1 MYLDKIVFDPKYAD
15 LSESNR
21 TKNIKKE
28 RIEKESSKRKR
39 KKVWCLLTYCSIH
52 GTYTRW

>member
-1 MYLDKIVFDPKYAD
+1 MCLDKIVFDPKYAD

-28 RIEKESSKRKR
+28 RIEKESSR
-39 KKVWCLLTYCSIH
+39 KKEKESLVLANIL
-52 GTYTRW
+52 